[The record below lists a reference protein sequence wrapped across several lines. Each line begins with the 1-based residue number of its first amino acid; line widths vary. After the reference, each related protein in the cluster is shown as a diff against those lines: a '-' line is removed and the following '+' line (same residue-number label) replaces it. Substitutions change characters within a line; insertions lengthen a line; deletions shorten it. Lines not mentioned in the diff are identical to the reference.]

1 MNMTP
6 LDQAF
11 DYSTPLTT
19 RQFQLPTYSQTCI
32 YCSNQE
38 SISLMNDG
46 GSFRQCLKCRK
57 QFRAQII
64 VETKKDSA
72 IQKEQRQQAPP
83 KKNEVSAHHPFYL
96 PNPTKPTS
104 L

>member
-6 LDQAF
+6 VDQAF

-57 QFRAQII
+57 QFRAQIHQNT
-64 VETKKDSA
+64 EQ
-72 IQKEQRQQAPP
+72 IQKPEQRHRVQIN
-83 KKNEVSAHHPFYL
+83 KIEVSAHHPYYL
-96 PNPTKPTS
+96 PN
-104 L
+104 

>member
-11 DYSTPLTT
+11 DYSTPLSIN
-19 RQFQLPTYSQTCI
+19 QFHLPKYSPICI
-32 YCSNQE
+32 YCSNPE

-46 GSFRQCLKCRK
+46 GSFRQCLNCRK
-57 QFRAQII
+57 QFRAQIL
-64 VETKKDSA
+64 EP
-72 IQKEQRQQAPP
+72 QKNSTIQRQQAPP
-83 KKNEVSAHHPFYL
+83 KKHEVSAHHPFYL
-96 PNPTKPTS
+96 PNPTNPTS

>member
-11 DYSTPLTT
+11 DYSTPLSIN
-19 RQFQLPTYSQTCI
+19 QFHLPKYSPICI
-32 YCSNQE
+32 YCSNPE
-38 SISLMNDG
+38 SISLMHDR